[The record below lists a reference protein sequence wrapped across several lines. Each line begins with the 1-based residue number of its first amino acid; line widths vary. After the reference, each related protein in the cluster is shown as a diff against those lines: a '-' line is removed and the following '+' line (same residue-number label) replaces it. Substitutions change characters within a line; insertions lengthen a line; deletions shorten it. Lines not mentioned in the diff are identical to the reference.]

1 MNIRTLHF
9 SLSLFLS
16 RTLSISLLSVVF
28 ILSQKRKAELLEKF
42 RKENLE
48 ARAAV
53 QEPSVSLLYNEKR
66 HRRAEKVISK

>member
-1 MNIRTLHF
+1 
-9 SLSLFLS
+9 
-16 RTLSISLLSVVF
+16 VVF